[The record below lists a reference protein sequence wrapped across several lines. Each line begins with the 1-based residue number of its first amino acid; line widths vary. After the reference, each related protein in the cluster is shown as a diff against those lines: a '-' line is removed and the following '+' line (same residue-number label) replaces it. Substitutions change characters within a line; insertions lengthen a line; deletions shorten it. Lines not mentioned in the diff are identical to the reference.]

1 MDFVMEINA
10 TYTRVAR
17 FDKNSEKMS
26 VVLEIPSFIGWNE
39 KDENWVIGDKAKN
52 LSLISPQNVF
62 SVMDLILHIN
72 FAYIKEK
79 SFNKYL
85 EKFLENIKERV
96 ERVTRECGMI
106 VSGSNIYMY
115 SKLKQKYELILKEIR
130 L

>member
-1 MDFVMEINA
+1 MEINA
-10 TYTRVAR
+10 TCTRVAR